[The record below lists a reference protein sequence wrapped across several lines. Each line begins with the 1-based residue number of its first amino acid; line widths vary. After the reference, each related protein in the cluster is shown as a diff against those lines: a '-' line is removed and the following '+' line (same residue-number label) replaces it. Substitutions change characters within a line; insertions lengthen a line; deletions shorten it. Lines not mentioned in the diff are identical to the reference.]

1 MNALVAQTE
10 TQTAPAQPPARVYVE
25 KELTDLVRMAEDA
38 EEATNDARA
47 LAERC
52 RDYYDGKQLTSAELA
67 ILRKRGQPDIIINRT
82 QTKINYLLGYEATT
96 RTDPKAFPRTP
107 KDEEAAE
114 ACTDALNYVRDTSDQ
129 KMAFSQVWENL
140 LIEGFGGVEIVPAV
154 KADGD
159 ADFEIKRWHWDRLF
173 YDPHS
178 REHDF
183 SDAKYL
189 GGYVWMDLDDARAE
203 YPGAEDA
210 FSRTLSDEIG
220 ATYDDRPAWRNWV
233 SGSSRKRIRIVQ
245 MYYLCPAQDGSEK
258 VWHWCLFTKGGVIK
272 KGQVPYRD
280 QDNKSFCPMILQS
293 AFVDRANNRYGFVK
307 ALLGPQDEINKR
319 RSKLLHEVSV
329 RQFVYADGEIDDVD
343 ATKAELARPDGA
355 IKVNKVG
362 DTPTFQ
368 LLDRSKEIAGHTML
382 QQEAKQEI
390 DLMGP
395 NAAMFGK
402 GDKDAS
408 GRAILANQ
416 QGGQIEIA
424 VLMDRQNH
432 FKKRVHTAIWSL
444 IRIYWTGEKWV
455 RVTDEEDNVRFVGFN
470 RPVMMAED
478 LLKQAVSEGVPED
491 EAKARLAEASQDP
504 VTRAQL
510 EQPVRVENVPADMG
524 MDVILEEIPDTAN
537 IQQEQFEVVSQLAPA
552 MVQAGLPPSVG
563 MELVIKA
570 SALRNKKEVL
580 QLLEKAQ
587 ENPQAAQAA
596 QIQMEKAALEFE
608 KGRADIAKAQAD
620 TARTLAE
627 IEKMKAQIVELL
639 AKADTYD
646 QSIGTVTDPAIKQ
659 GGGQETPVQS
669 QQETAAA

>member
-1 MNALVAQTE
+1 MNALVAQAE
-10 TQTAPAQPPARVYVE
+10 TQAVQPQPPARKYRD
-25 KELTDLVRMAEDA
+25 KELTDLVQMAEDA
-38 EEATNDARA
+38 EEATFDSRA
-47 LAERC
+47 FSERC

-67 ILRKRGQPDIIINRT
+67 ILRKRGQPDIIINRV
-82 QTKINYLLGYEATT
+82 QTKVNYLLGYEATT
-96 RTDPKAFPRTP
+96 RTDPRGFPRTP
-107 KDEEAAE
+107 DDEEAAE
-114 ACTDALNYVRDTSDQ
+114 ACTDALNYVRDTSNQ
-129 KMAFSQVWENL
+129 KMAFSQTWENL
-140 LIEGFGGVEIVPAV
+140 LIEGFGGVEVVPVV

-189 GGYVWMDLDDARAE
+189 GGFLWMDLEDARAE
-203 YPGAEDA
+203 YPDNEDA
-210 FSRTLSDEIG
+210 FSRTVSDESG
-220 ATYDDRPAWRNWV
+220 ATYDDRPAWKNWV
-233 SGSSRKRIRIVQ
+233 SGNKRKRIRIVQ
-245 MYYLCPAQDGSEK
+245 MYYLCPAEDGSEK
-258 VWHWCLFTKGGVIK
+258 VWHWCIFTKGGK
-272 KGQVPYRD
+272 LKGGMVPYRD
-280 QDNKSFCPMILQS
+280 QDNKSWCPMILQS

-329 RQFVYADGEIDDVD
+329 RQFVYADGELDDVD
-343 ATKAELARPDGA
+343 AAKAELAKPDGA
-355 IKVNKVG
+355 IKVNPIGPEGK
-362 DTPTFQ
+362 FQ

-444 IRIYWTGEKWV
+444 IQMYWTGEKWV

-470 RPVMMAED
+470 RPVTMAED
-478 LLKQAVSEGVPED
+478 LLTQAVKEGVPEE
-491 EAKARLAEASQDP
+491 EAKARLAEAGQDP
-504 VTRAQL
+504 MTRMQL
-510 EQPVRVENVPADMG
+510 EQPVRMENVPAQMG

-537 IQQEQFEVVSQLAPA
+537 IQQEQFEIVSQLAPA

-587 ENPQAAQAA
+587 ENPAAAQAE
-596 QIQMEKAALEFE
+596 QIRLEQAALEFE
-608 KGRADIAKAQAD
+608 KGKADIAK
-620 TARTLAE
+620 TLAE
-627 IEKMKAQIVELL
+627 IEKMKAQMVELL

-659 GGGQETPVQS
+659 GGGQTAPVQS